1 MEKKKEE
8 VPGEDEEEAG
18 LRQVWLHVPSVS
30 QDWSDSSMFLFIEFS
45 V

>member
-8 VPGEDEEEAG
+8 EDEDEEEAG

-30 QDWSDSSMFLFIEFS
+30 QD
-45 V
+45 

>member
-8 VPGEDEEEAG
+8 EDKDEEEAG

-30 QDWSDSSMFLFIEFS
+30 QD
-45 V
+45 

>member
-8 VPGEDEEEAG
+8 EDEDEEEAG

-30 QDWSDSSMFLFIEFS
+30 QDWSGSSKFLLIEFS